1 MYINEDYEKYNI
13 GDKLEWAGTK
23 KPGELANIAVAQ
35 GTNGKVMH
43 FEDSTKGNRNAIYN
57 LPYKMNGTV
66 RIELDWK
73 VGECTGGQSYGELRF
88 ADSSKNTFCALKTD
102 VYKRQP
108 IKLKARKVN

>member
-1 MYINEDYEKYNI
+1 
-13 GDKLEWAGTK
+13 
-23 KPGELANIAVAQ
+23 
-35 GTNGKVMH
+35 MH

-88 ADSSKNTFCALKTD
+88 ADSSKNTFFALKTQ
-102 VYKRQP
+102 KRCG
-108 IKLKARKVN
+108 IAIFGKWRNSKRTS